1 MHVVQTRSPLGER
14 GASFQLLVFVIIAG
28 AQATAGLR
36 NLTAQEED
44 GDGVGERAGDWRGG
58 GATALSSRPVR
69 ASMRTIIMTRVVLPA
84 EAARAMA
91 LPAVIT
97 GNSIEQIRIILFYL
111 LPDLRHR
118 AHLIMTHLIIMLSF
132 LHELG
137 GVRAGRRQ
145 ELQNGM

>member
-1 MHVVQTRSPLGER
+1 MFRIADGAGSGAGGSVISGAEAVVREI
-14 GASFQLLVFVIIAG
+14 F
-28 AQATAGLR
+28 
-36 NLTAQEED
+36 
-44 GDGVGERAGDWRGG
+44 AGDWRGG